1 MLRLVHVLGL
11 LAILTTA
18 VVIGKVVR
26 RITPGV
32 ELLLL
37 LLVATVILVEF
48 VHWTG
53 HAGSATEQIARW
65 LVPGRH

>member
-1 MLRLVHVLGL
+1 MLGL

-18 VVIGKVVR
+18 VVIGKLVR

-48 VHWTG
+48 MYWTG
-53 HAGSATEQIARW
+53 HTGSTTEQMARW
-65 LVPGRH
+65 LLPGRH